1 MILKKDINK
10 KTKSRNRNQSIITQ
24 KVLQRLAMAPA
35 QKVNNTSE
43 DLLKGT

>member
-10 KTKSRNRNQSIITQ
+10 KNRSRNRNQSIITQ
-24 KVLQRLAMAPA
+24 QVLQRLAMARA